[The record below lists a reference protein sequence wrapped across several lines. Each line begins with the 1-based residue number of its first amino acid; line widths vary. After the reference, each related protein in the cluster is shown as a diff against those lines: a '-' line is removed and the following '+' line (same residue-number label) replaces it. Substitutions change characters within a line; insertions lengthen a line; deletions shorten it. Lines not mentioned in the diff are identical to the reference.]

1 MKIGLFIGSTGSAPT
16 LEGQVQQVV
25 DAERDGFHSFWFAQ
39 APGLMDALTMIAL
52 AGQRTERIEMGTAV
66 VSIFSR
72 HPHTMALQA
81 LTVQA
86 TTNGRL
92 TLGLGVSHK
101 GVVEDG
107 MGLSFQRPALRMK
120 EYLTVLR
127 ALVGTGKAEF
137 EGEFYGVS
145 LTHRVPNGRPFQT
158 LIAAFGPRMLRIAG
172 ELADGTITWM
182 VGPKTLE
189 SHILPRISSAAEE
202 AGRSRPRIC
211 VAAPVAVTDDAAA
224 ARERAGAE
232 FGHYDRI
239 RSYRSMMDIEG
250 VDGPQH
256 MAIVGNEAEVEGRI
270 RAFADLGASD
280 FLASVFPVGPN
291 DQASV
296 ERTRSLLISILGKI

>member
-39 APGLMDALTMIAL
+39 APGLMDVLTMIAL
-52 AGQRTERIEMGTAV
+52 AGQRTERIEMGPAV
-66 VSIFSR
+66 VPIFSR

-92 TLGLGVSHK
+92 ALGLGVSHK
-101 GVVEDG
+101 VAVETG
-107 MGLSFQRPALRMK
+107 MGLSFRRPALRMQ
-120 EYLTVLR
+120 EYLTVLS
-127 ALVGTGKAEF
+127 ALVTSGKADY
-137 EGEFYGVS
+137 EGEFYSVS
-145 LTHRVPNGRPFQT
+145 LIHRVPDARPFPT

-189 SHILPRISSAAEE
+189 SHILPRIRSAAQN
-202 AGRSRPRIC
+202 AGRPSPRIC
-211 VAAPVAVTDDAAA
+211 VAAPVAVTDDVAS
-224 ARERAGAE
+224 ARETAAVE
-232 FGHYDRI
+232 FGRYDQI
-239 RSYRSMMDIEG
+239 ASYRSMMDIEG
-250 VDGPQH
+250 VDGPAQ

-270 RAFADLGASD
+270 RPFADLGATD
-280 FLASVFPVGPN
+280 FLASVFPVGSSE
-291 DQASV
+291 QASA
-296 ERTRSLLISILGKI
+296 ERPRALLKSLVGKI